1 VARPEYWQLV
11 KRLVPDIRRL
21 IGARAYS
28 LLEGGTKI
36 ETDALHGRPFVEEF
50 GRRLRSL

>member
-1 VARPEYWQLV
+1 V

-36 ETDALHGRPFVEEF
+36 EADALLGRSFVEEF